1 MSQNE
6 KKNKEN
12 KESEN
17 QLYSHLNKIY
27 KEINEQG
34 EIYTEGFTPEQIYYQ
49 IEEVSEKIY
58 KEANEKIKMVSKV
71 KVKEVE
77 RKHEGYVKVDG
88 HEKAEGKL
96 KAEGKAEEKTDED
109 VGEDD
114 QEDVSEDDYGNEDN
128 VTDNEDDSTPL
139 VIENVGSDYS
149 DCSSIDEGT
158 YSEDSSPFDP
168 EEMKSKP
175 ASELFKTLDKN
186 IRRK

>member
-12 KESEN
+12 KEKEN

-58 KEANEKIKMVSKV
+58 KEANERIKMVS
-71 KVKEVE
+71 EV
-77 RKHEGYVKVDG
+77 RKDKLKADG
-88 HEKAEGKL
+88 HEKAEGKVED
-96 KAEGKAEEKTDED
+96 KAEGKLKEADENAS
-109 VGEDD
+109 EDD

-128 VTDNEDDSTPL
+128 ETDNEDDSTPL

-149 DCSSIDEGT
+149 DCSSVDEGT